1 MTRSVSSWLDCRR
14 VTNLVVGVFL
24 LLIVVDSYHS
34 NQKVLSRFNGQNQN
48 QNQNILSVKLK
59 GTTKTSKQFQ
69 LSSSSSSSSSNE
81 NKNKQ
86 SVLTPS
92 VVPSG
97 LQEAASM
104 LKLSLSQTLSQT
116 PPKKLLSV
124 DLLTPGLNPKLEN
137 KAILYQEYLFDI
149 VTSIIPVITAQ
160 QESGKIRTAKFMF
173 SSTGEAAGFQKYCYQ
188 MRIQIPEYLGLTDL
202 DGRRITDDD
211 DLIVFVAA
219 RYIRSVLC

>member
-1 MTRSVSSWLDCRR
+1 MTTSMSSWHSCSR
-14 VTNLVVGVFL
+14 VTKVVAVIFVLLVAVN
-24 LLIVVDSYHS
+24 SYQS
-34 NQKVLSRFNGQNQN
+34 NQRVLGHSTSCFSRQH
-48 QNQNILSVKLK
+48 QNILSVKLK
-59 GTTKTSKQFQ
+59 GTTKTSRRFQ
-69 LSSSSSSSSSNE
+69 LSSSSSNE
-81 NKNKQ
+81 NKAKQ
-86 SVLTPS
+86 IVLTPS

-104 LKLSLSQTLSQT
+104 LKSSLSQTLSQT

-188 MRIQIPEYLGLTDL
+188 MRIQIPEYLTLTDL

-219 RYIRSVLC
+219 RCVLY

>member
-1 MTRSVSSWLDCRR
+1 VIFVL
-14 VTNLVVGVFL
+14 LVAVN
-24 LLIVVDSYHS
+24 SYQS
-34 NQKVLSRFNGQNQN
+34 NQRVLGHSTSCFSRQH
-48 QNQNILSVKLK
+48 QNILSVKLK
-59 GTTKTSKQFQ
+59 GTTKTSRRFQ
-69 LSSSSSSSSSNE
+69 LSSSSSNE
-81 NKNKQ
+81 NKTKQ
-86 SVLTPS
+86 IVLTPS

-104 LKLSLSQTLSQT
+104 LKSSLSQTLSQT

-188 MRIQIPEYLGLTDL
+188 MRIQIPEYLTLTDL

-219 RYIRSVLC
+219 RCVLY